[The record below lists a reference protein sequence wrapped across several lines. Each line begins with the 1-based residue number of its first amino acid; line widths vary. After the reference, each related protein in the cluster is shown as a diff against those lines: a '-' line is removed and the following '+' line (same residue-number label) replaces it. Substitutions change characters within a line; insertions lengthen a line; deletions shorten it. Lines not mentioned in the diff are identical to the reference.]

1 MATRTELPDGTA
13 GARLSAPALRFVLH
27 WGEMGVRW
35 GVNRTVAQIQALLY
49 FHGRPFHAE
58 EIAEVLEVARS
69 NVSTSLRELQSW
81 NLVRMVHRLDDRR
94 DYYETARDPWELMRL
109 VVRERKAREF
119 DDDVRER
126 RRALVER
133 IGSGFAGVRRIGL
146 RDRIRI
152 GHRRIVRNDAGRA
165 GHQAASDR
173 KKLREKPN
181 AKGGPRRTVA
191 LTKPRS
197 PPIPVRFRASTAAC
211 PTAASRTPRSL
222 PFRAAD

>member
-27 WGEMGVRW
+27 WGEMGARW

-119 DDDVRER
+119 EPTILALRECVADPAFAREEPAVQARLRETLHLLETLSSWTDDMLGLPSATLLRLMRLGARIQALLGRAKGKPRER
-126 RRALVER
+126 R
-133 IGSGFAGVRRIGL
+133 
-146 RDRIRI
+146 
-152 GHRRIVRNDAGRA
+152 
-165 GHQAASDR
+165 AA
-173 KKLREKPN
+173 
-181 AKGGPRRTVA
+181 
-191 LTKPRS
+191 
-197 PPIPVRFRASTAAC
+197 
-211 PTAASRTPRSL
+211 
-222 PFRAAD
+222 